1 MKFASAALLAA
12 TSAAFSMSDIQ
23 CSISDYETYLPQFAL
38 AFQSDPTDTSTDCYG
53 TTNAFVEQIGFTTSS
68 VNNFSTS
75 DWLGPV
81 YEFQELLVQ
90 FTTVFSDC

>member
-12 TSAAFSMSDIQ
+12 STAAFSMSDIK

-38 AFQSDPTDTSTDCYG
+38 AFQADSSDTTTDCYG
-53 TTNAFVEQIGFTTSS
+53 TTTAFVEQISFMADSITA
-68 VNNFSTS
+68 FSTS

-81 YEFQELLVQ
+81 YEA
-90 FTTVFSDC
+90 